1 MIRIDIDQ
9 IITNFQFVSQISSDI
24 WLMLSRI
31 TGNALNDMVQSFML
45 KLLVLTIVIKERVR
59 SSILFVIK
67 SVTLTWRKPCQY
79 TNVLL

>member
-1 MIRIDIDQ
+1 MIQIDIDQ
-9 IITNFQFVSQISSDI
+9 IITNVQSVSQISSDI

-31 TGNALNDMVQSFML
+31 TGNALNYIVQSFML

-67 SVTLTWRKPCQY
+67 SVTLTCRKPCQY
-79 TNVLL
+79 TNV